1 MKEIVLFNDKIKM
14 GVLPELGGAVSF
26 FKYFQKD
33 KFVDI
38 MRPYEKSIKGD
49 DASNASM
56 FVMVPFCS
64 RIRGGSFVY
73 WGITRKM
80 QKDHQGISDPIH
92 GDGWKSSWDVISQT
106 DTKIEMKLIHKKE
119 NGGFPF
125 SYESTII
132 YELKDDQFKINISV
146 KNLNTL
152 PMPCGF
158 GIHPFFVKTKET
170 ELDFTSTVV
179 WSNETDPIFDKPYT
193 TPDTWQ
199 FDGGKPIKNAVFDTC
214 FGGFNGKASILYP
227 DLGISVSMEA
237 DAGLKEGFRMKLM
250 ASETPWGVCQLLPLR
265 PLPPYW
271 ESAITSVPSGDPDAP
286 SLPACVFV
294 ESVSSYTTSG
304 QRRHR
309 SLRLLPISASV
320 RTSGAD
326 RR

>member
-1 MKEIVLFNDKIKM
+1 MKEIVLFTEKIKM

-26 FKYFQKD
+26 FKYHQKD
-33 KFVDI
+33 KFIDI
-38 MRPYEKSIKGD
+38 MRPYEKSSKGD
-49 DASNASM
+49 DANNSSM

-80 QKDHQGISDPIH
+80 QKNHPGIPDPIH
-92 GDGWKSSWDVISQT
+92 GDGWKSSWEVISQT
-106 DTKIEMKLIHKKE
+106 NTKIELKLIHNKE
-119 NGGFPF
+119 DGGFPF
-125 SYESTII
+125 SYESILS
-132 YELKDDQFKINISV
+132 YELKDDQLKIHISV

-214 FGGFNGKASILYP
+214 FGGFNGQASILYP
-227 DLGISVSMEA
+227 DLGVSVSIQA
-237 DAGLKEGFRMKLM
+237 DEIFGHSILYSPRGKNYFCLEPVTNATNAFNLAANGSIGTGMK
-250 ASETPWGVCQLLPLR
+250 SIGPNQK
-265 PLPPYW
+265 
-271 ESAITSVPSGDPDAP
+271 ISGSI
-286 SLPACVFV
+286 SL
-294 ESVSSYTTSG
+294 TIRG
-304 QRRHR
+304 
-309 SLRLLPISASV
+309 
-320 RTSGAD
+320 
-326 RR
+326 